1 MLLPLLYVIH
11 FWYFDGMTVTFLVCF
26 FVVQWTSSLQH
37 LLREIS
43 IAHLWHLLEGCF
55 EEKNR
60 AHVRNITLL
69 SLTCTSY
76 YKLLQNKH
84 FKLPTVPYII
94 FMKKVNHSSIT
105 PRWKLENP
113 NNVSAV
119 VAWHLNIFRYQ
130 NKVLSIDALDIYPGE
145 RALPFRVMEMI
156 DYSGVTINRILD

>member
-1 MLLPLLYVIH
+1 MLLLFLYFIH
-11 FWYFDGMTVTFLVCF
+11 FWYFDGMTVTFLVYF

-76 YKLLQNKH
+76 YKTNISN
-84 FKLPTVPYII
+84 PVPYII

-119 VAWHLNIFRYQ
+119 VAWHLNI
-130 NKVLSIDALDIYPGE
+130 LT
-145 RALPFRVMEMI
+145 
-156 DYSGVTINRILD
+156 YSGIKTKYFQFMPWTYIQGRGHSHFEWRRWSIIVV